1 MGRLFGTDGVR
12 GVYGEDLTDPLA
24 RSLGHAAATVLG
36 ERATKPR
43 ILIGRDTRASGPA
56 LERSLA
62 AGIAAAGGEALSVGV
77 MPTAGVAH
85 LVRAYEAE
93 AGAVISAS
101 HNPARDN
108 GIKFFAADGM
118 KLSDSIEDRIEAAI
132 ERVEGTEASIEELVD
147 AEERYIAFLLQSAAS
162 LHGLRVVVDCANG
175 AASNVAPEV
184 YREAGADVHVI
195 AADPDGTNI
204 NDHCGATHL
213 ELLQQAVRAHGAHV
227 GLAHDGDAD
236 RLMAVDAHGRIV
248 DGDQVLG
255 ICALDARSRGK
266 LNGNAIVTTVMAN
279 LGFRNAMERA
289 GIRVVETAVGDRYVL
304 AAMLEQ
310 GLILGGE
317 QSGHLIFLDRHT
329 TGDGILTALRL
340 MSVIASTGRD
350 LADLSAQIPRFP
362 QVMVNVPVRDRT
374 ALETARTVWDA
385 VRAVEAR
392 MEGNGRLLV
401 RASGTEQLVRVMSEA
416 NDEATARAA
425 VEEIAEI
432 VRGDLG
438 EK

>member
-12 GVYGEDLTDPLA
+12 GVYGENLTDALA
-24 RSLGHAAATVLG
+24 RSLGHAAATILG
-36 ERATKPR
+36 ESVAKPR

-56 LERSLA
+56 LERALA

-85 LVRAYEAE
+85 LVHAYGAA

-118 KLSDSIEDRIEAAI
+118 KLPDAVEDRIESAMTQIDA
-132 ERVEGTEASIEELVD
+132 TEASIEDLPE
-147 AEERYIAFLLQSAAS
+147 AEETYVEFLLRDSVS
-162 LHGLRVVVDCANG
+162 LRGLRVVVDCANG

-213 ELLQQAVRAHGAHV
+213 ELLQKAVESHGAHI
-227 GLAHDGDAD
+227 GIAHDGDAD
-236 RLMAVDAHGRIV
+236 RLMAVDGHGRVV

-255 ICALDARSRGK
+255 ICALEASSRDA
-266 LNGNAIVTTVMAN
+266 LAGNAVVTTVMAN
-279 LGFRNAMERA
+279 LGFRHAMDA
-289 GIRVVETAVGDRYVL
+289 ADIRVVETAVGDRYVL

-310 GLILGGE
+310 GLVLGGE
-317 QSGHLIFLDRHT
+317 QSGHIIFLDRHS
-329 TGDGILTALRL
+329 TGDGILTALKL
-340 MSVIASTGRD
+340 MSVVATTGRD
-350 LADLSAQIPRFP
+350 IADLAAQIPKFP
-362 QVMVNVPVRDRT
+362 QVMLNVAVRDRT
-374 ALETARTVWDA
+374 ALEGAREVWDA

-392 MEGNGRLLV
+392 LDGSGRVLV
-401 RASGTEQLVRVMSEA
+401 RASGTEQLVRVMAEA
-416 NDEATARAA
+416 RDEASAQSAVDAIADTVRAA
-425 VEEIAEI
+425 
-432 VRGDLG
+432 LG
-438 EK
+438 